1 MIHTKVKNLPI
12 SKERLQELKMFT
24 ETDSELQTVM
34 KMIKEGWP
42 PHKKLVP
49 PTIRCFWDI
58 RNDLHEAEGII
69 MKSQKLVIPF
79 NMRQH
84 ILELLHKAHLG
95 IEKTKARA
103 RATVYWPGISGDIET
118 YIRKC
123 KECQQYTYKNPKERF
138 IAHPIPDTPW
148 TKIGSD
154 IFEHSGKLFIVAI
167 DYFSKFIEFSEI
179 RDKTVET
186 VILFFKQIFARH
198 GILVEIIADN
208 VPYNSKKYNSKLTNS
223 SPRYTQSNG
232 MSELAVR
239 IMKRI
244 LKKYNDPYISLLEYL
259 NTPLTGMTYSPC
271 QLLMSRPTRT
281 LLPTTKDFLTPEL
294 AKDGIIQTDQ
304 NKEKQKEYYN
314 RNAKTL
320 PEIQS
325 NTSVRFLKDK
335 KWEPGILLNKTE
347 HPRSYLIDT
356 PNGIIRRNRRHSNV
370 TNEDFSIKQNT
381 DDEIIELKNDNNN
394 EIITER
400 STTSNES
407 NKQLLEP
414 TINTESNPGIEQ
426 NEANITLRRSN
437 RVRNRPKYLKDYT

>member
-1 MIHTKVKNLPI
+1 MKKPLADTPPRIQRLLLRLQKYQLHVKYIPGRDLIIADTLSRAPHTPKQNIDLTDDIEVMIHTIVKNLPI
-12 SKERLQELKMFT
+12 STEQLQELKMFAK
-24 ETDSELQTVM
+24 TDSELQTVM

-103 RATVYWPGISGDIET
+103 QAAVYWPGISGDIET

-123 KECQQYTYKNPKERF
+123 KECQQYTYKNPNERF
-138 IAHPIPDTPW
+138 IAHPIPDTSW
-148 TKIGSD
+148 TKIGSN
-154 IFEHSGKLFIVAI
+154 IFEYSGKLFIFAI

-179 RDKTVET
+179 RDKAAET

-198 GILVEIIADN
+198 GIPVEIIADN
-208 VPYNSKKYNSKLTNS
+208 VPYNSKKVELFCSQYNSKLTNS
-223 SPRYTQSNG
+223 SPRYAQSNG

-244 LKKYNDPYISLLEYL
+244 LKKCNDPYISLLEYL

-281 LLPTTKDFLTPEL
+281 LLPTTKDFLTPKL
-294 AKDGIIQTDQ
+294 SKDGIIQTDQ

-325 NTSVRFLKDK
+325 NTNVRFLKDK

-356 PNGIIRRNRRHSNV
+356 PNGIIRRN
-370 TNEDFSIKQNT
+370 
-381 DDEIIELKNDNNN
+381 
-394 EIITER
+394 
-400 STTSNES
+400 
-407 NKQLLEP
+407 
-414 TINTESNPGIEQ
+414 
-426 NEANITLRRSN
+426 
-437 RVRNRPKYLKDYT
+437 